1 MTLKHMIPEDAV
13 HTLKRHL
20 HGLIWF
26 RGATL
31 VGIGPDAEI
40 EVRFDDASL
49 QDVAMFFDEIDWR
62 WEGYPVRIRRTN
74 D

>member
-13 HTLKRHL
+13 HTLKREM

-26 RGATL
+26 KGATL

-40 EVRFDDASL
+40 EIAASSMQDAL
-49 QDVAMFFDEIDWR
+49 DFVGRVGAR
-62 WEGYPVRIRRTN
+62 WEGYPVRIRRTSE
-74 D
+74 